1 MVSFT
6 NAQDYYLYP
15 HPMDMRKDIDSLSDI
30 VRQEMCQDPTRL
42 NGVFLF
48 LSKNRRMMKVL
59 YRGLQR
65 FELTKIRL
73 DKGKFLRPVNN
84 EGLNSLHITWSDY
97 VNITE
102 IISVNE
108 LVVRDIDIQR

>member
-6 NAQDYYLYP
+6 SEQDYYLYP
-15 HPMDMRKDIDSLSDI
+15 HPMDMRKDMDGLSGI
-30 VRQEMCQDPTRL
+30 VRQEMCLDPTRL
-42 NGVFLF
+42 NGVFICM
-48 LSKNRRMMKVL
+48 SKSRQMMKIL

-73 DKGKFLRPVNN
+73 DKGKFLLPLYDEERNFF
-84 EGLNSLHITWSDY
+84 HISWSDY

-102 IISVNE
+102 MVSTTSLSIKSV
-108 LVVRDIDIQR
+108 D

>member
-6 NAQDYYLYP
+6 SE
-15 HPMDMRKDIDSLSDI
+15 RDSVAETLNQHHD
-30 VRQEMCQDPTRL
+30 REPTRL
-42 NGVFLF
+42 NGVFIF
-48 LSKNRRMMKVL
+48 MSKSRQMMKIL

-73 DKGKFLRPVNN
+73 DKGKFLLPLYDEERNFF
-84 EGLNSLHITWSDY
+84 HISWSDY

-102 IISVNE
+102 MVSTTSLSIRS
-108 LVVRDIDIQR
+108 ID

>member
-6 NAQDYYLYP
+6 SEQNYYLYP
-15 HPMDMRKDIDSLSDI
+15 HAMDMRKDIDGLSDI
-30 VRQEMCQDPTRL
+30 VRQEMCLDPTRL
-42 NGVFLF
+42 NGVFIF
-48 LSKNRRMMKVL
+48 MSKSRQMMKIL

-73 DKGKFLRPVNN
+73 DKGKFLLPLYDEERNFF
-84 EGLNSLHITWSDY
+84 HISWSDY

-102 IISVNE
+102 MISTTS
-108 LVVRDIDIQR
+108 LSIKSID

>member
-6 NAQDYYLYP
+6 SEQDYYLYP
-15 HPMDMRKDIDSLSDI
+15 HPMDMRKDIDGLSDI
-30 VRQEMCQDPTRL
+30 VRQEMCRDASRF
-42 NGVFLF
+42 NGVFIF
-48 LSKNRRMMKVL
+48 MSTSRQMMKIL

-73 DKGKFLRPVNN
+73 DKGKFLLPLYDEERNFF
-84 EGLNSLHITWSDY
+84 HISWSDY

-102 IISVNE
+102 MVSTTSLSIKSV
-108 LVVRDIDIQR
+108 D

>member
-1 MVSFT
+1 MESFT
-6 NAQDYYLYP
+6 SEQDYYLYP
-15 HPMDMRKDIDSLSDI
+15 HPMDMRKDIDGLSDI

-42 NGVFLF
+42 NGVFIF
-48 LSKNRRMMKVL
+48 MSKNRRMMKIL

-73 DKGKFLRPVNN
+73 DKGRFLQPVYD
-84 EGLNSLHITWSDY
+84 EEQKCYHISWSDY

-102 IISVNE
+102 MVSTTKIIIC
-108 LVVRDIDIQR
+108 DMG